1 MGNEASLARDEA
13 QAWLKRFPAHGW
25 GTFALNAASLLAGNG
40 LVLWM
45 MLTGRVRGAHLIAL
59 TFAEAIVL
67 AALAWIVH
75 LCVPRSAWTDAP
87 KSWQERLGMFAFL
100 LVWLGGAYS
109 VSLLM
114 IEGWPDFL
122 ALLRSPQPWIDSKLL
137 WALGITTLVGVVH
150 AVGDVA
156 HWRAHGGQMLSTVS
170 NDAGARVLTLI
181 LGGIPFAMPFFAA
194 SIGAFKG
201 IEFVAKKFGA
211 HPQQSVVVG
220 LLMLAAAYGAIM
232 LVGGLV
238 TAGVA
243 GWAIGFVLA
252 RLIAETLI
260 AAIPLA
266 MSHAARD
273 PRLPAGKRRS

>member
-1 MGNEASLARDEA
+1 MGDQSSLTRDEA
-13 QAWLKRFPAHGW
+13 QAWLKRFPAQGW

-45 MLTGRVRGAHLIAL
+45 MLSGRVRGAHLIAL

-75 LCVPRSAWTDAP
+75 LCVPRSAWTDQP
-87 KSWQERLGMFAFL
+87 KPWKERLGMFAFL
-100 LVWLGGAYS
+100 MVWLGGAYS

-122 ALLRSPQPWIDSKLL
+122 ALLRSPQPWIDSKLH
-137 WALGITTLVGVVH
+137 WALGITTAIGIVH
-150 AVGDVA
+150 AVGDVG
-156 HWRAHGGQMLSTVS
+156 HWRAHGGQMLSSVS
-170 NDAGARVLTLI
+170 NDAGARWLTLI

-211 HPQQSVVVG
+211 HPEQSVVVG
-220 LLMLAAAYGAIM
+220 LLMLAAAYGAFM
-232 LVGGLV
+232 LVGSLI
-238 TAGVA
+238 ASGVA

-266 MSHAARD
+266 MSYAARD
-273 PRLPAGKRRS
+273 PGLRQGGT

>member
-1 MGNEASLARDEA
+1 MSEQTSLTRDEA

-25 GTFALNAASLLAGNG
+25 GTFALNAASLVAGNG

-75 LCVPRSAWTDAP
+75 LCVPRSAWSDQP
-87 KSWQERLGMFAFL
+87 KPWKERLGLFAFL
-100 LVWLGGAYS
+100 AVWLGGAYS

-122 ALLRSPQPWIDSKLL
+122 ALLRSPQPWIDARLH
-137 WALGITTLVGVVH
+137 WALGITTLLGIVH

-156 HWRAHGGQMLSTVS
+156 HWRSHGGRMLSTVS

-181 LGGIPFAMPFFAA
+181 LGGIPFAMPFFAV

-211 HPQQSVVVG
+211 HPEQSVVVG
-220 LLMLAAAYGAIM
+220 LLMLAAAYGAFM
-232 LVGGLV
+232 LVDSLI
-238 TAGVA
+238 ASGVA

-266 MSHAARD
+266 MSYAARD
-273 PRLPAGKRRS
+273 PALPTDRT